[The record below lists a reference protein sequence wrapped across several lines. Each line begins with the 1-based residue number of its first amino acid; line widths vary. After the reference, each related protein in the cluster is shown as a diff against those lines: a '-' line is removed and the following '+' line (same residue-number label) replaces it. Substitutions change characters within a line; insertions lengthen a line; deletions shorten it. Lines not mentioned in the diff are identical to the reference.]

1 MLTVAKRL
9 ILVQKIS
16 IYQLKTIYIIYLQS
30 ITGMCALSATA
41 AMKLKLVQEQPVTE
55 KDDFFSSSKNISL
68 LSTCTNITL
77 SDLHCSFCD
86 KRHAEQNVGFH

>member
-1 MLTVAKRL
+1 
-9 ILVQKIS
+9 
-16 IYQLKTIYIIYLQS
+16 
-30 ITGMCALSATA
+30 
-41 AMKLKLVQEQPVTE
+41 MKLELVQEQPVTE
-55 KDDFFSSSKNISL
+55 KDDFFTSSKNISL